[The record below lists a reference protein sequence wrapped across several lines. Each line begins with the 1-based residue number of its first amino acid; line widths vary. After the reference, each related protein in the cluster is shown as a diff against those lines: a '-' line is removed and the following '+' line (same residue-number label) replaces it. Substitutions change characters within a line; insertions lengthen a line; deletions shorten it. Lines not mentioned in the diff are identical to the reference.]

1 MIKIGIIG
9 LGRIGKVHI
18 KSISTKIGSAKVV
31 AAADPFLNDEM
42 TAYAKEFGI
51 ENLSKDYKDVLN
63 NPEVDAVMVCS
74 STDTHAAISVEAIKA
89 GKHVF
94 CEKPVDHSLEKI
106 KLVEDAL
113 KENPVNKVGM
123 FHCCPLNQELVKEAL
138 KLGFYISICGP
149 ITFKNSKNAEV
160 IANMIPLDRILV
172 ETDSPYLSPE
182 PLRGRRNDS
191 RNIKYI
197 VEKIANFKKVE
208 PEVVMDSVFENIKR
222 LFKNVKN
229 I

>member
-18 KSISTKIGSAKVV
+18 KSISTKISSAKVV

-113 KENPVNKVGM
+113 KENPVKFQVG
-123 FHCCPLNQELVKEAL
+123 FNRRYDHNFAAVKEAFL
-138 KLGFYISICGP
+138 SGKIGDIH
-149 ITFKNSKNAEV
+149 ITKITSRDPNPPGAEYAAVSGGMLLDMTIHDFDMVRFLTNAEPV
-160 IANMIPLDRILV
+160 
-172 ETDSPYLSPE
+172 
-182 PLRGRRNDS
+182 
-191 RNIKYI
+191 
-197 VEKIANFKKVE
+197 KIYVE
-208 PEVVMDSVFENIKR
+208 PAVLVDKAIGEAGGIEN
-222 LFKNVKN
+222 
-229 I
+229 